1 LRLFCP
7 PARFYAHAR
16 KTQVGG
22 RSGPPGERAP
32 LRRFKARAGSQPV
45 SPPARLPLMRF
56 AAFQS
61 VVSNRL
67 AGSLVPCS
75 RLAPRRFRRAPCGF
89 YRLPSPACLRKRVHP
104 LVSFTPLQSSPIPCL
119 PRVSRRGAPSRGFT
133 FPLRDISQRHR
144 YGAIPLAPPS
154 VLGVSHAPDG
164 LLRLWPCRFISPCSH
179 VQGSPSR
186 RSNSHS
192 RADSSPS
199 RALSSLAK
207 VRCTGCPMRHVPSPR
222 PQGFAP
228 CESSGVL
235 ATVFSRRLDPPP
247 RGSLLLQ
254 VFLLAAVRAPSRP
267 FRSWPSSRVRRSRPR
282 Y

>member
-1 LRLFCP
+1 
-7 PARFYAHAR
+7 
-16 KTQVGG
+16 
-22 RSGPPGERAP
+22 
-32 LRRFKARAGSQPV
+32 
-45 SPPARLPLMRF
+45 M
-56 AAFQS
+56 
-61 VVSNRL
+61 
-67 AGSLVPCS
+67 
-75 RLAPRRFRRAPCGF
+75 
-89 YRLPSPACLRKRVHP
+89 RKRVHP
-104 LVSFTPLQSSPIPCL
+104 LVSFTPLQSSPISCL
-119 PRVSRRGAPSRGFT
+119 PCASRRRAPSQGFT

-179 VQGSPSR
+179 VQGSPAR

-192 RADSSPS
+192 RADSSSS

-207 VRCTGCPMRHVPSPR
+207 VCCTGCPMRHVPPPR
-222 PQGFAP
+222 PQGFRP

-247 RGSLLLQ
+247 RGSFLLQ
-254 VFLLAAVRAPSRP
+254 VFPPAVVRAPSRP
-267 FRSWPSSRVRRSRPR
+267 FRSWPWSRVRRSRPR